1 MESTDSRPLSTEL
14 LMKTT
19 LLLTCV
25 LLPFAATAAEQTFDF
40 KDPKGVNTAQFT
52 LDAPLK
58 SISGNA
64 NGVSGTLTIDPAKP
78 EATKGSIVIDAKTLN
93 VENAMMKEHM
103 LGAEWLDVAK
113 NPTITFTV
121 MSLEDFKMSGQA
133 APAPGAPKG
142 SSMDSVTATAN
153 VKGKFSLK
161 GVEKEIAVPATVTL
175 LKGKLGARTGGK
187 MQGDLMVI
195 RTEFTIKRADYGINP
210 KAPSDKVADDIVIS
224 LAIAGS
230 SPK

>member
-1 MESTDSRPLSTEL
+1 
-14 LMKTT
+14 MKTT
-19 LLLTCV
+19 LLLTCL
-25 LLPFAATAAEQTFDF
+25 LLPFAATAAEQSFDF
-40 KDPKGVNTAQFT
+40 KDPKGVNTARFT
-52 LDAPLK
+52 LDAPLET
-58 SISGNA
+58 ISGSA

-78 EATKGSIVIDAKTLN
+78 EATKGSIVIDAKTLS

-113 NPTITFTV
+113 NPTISFTV
-121 MSLEDFKMSGQA
+121 SGLSDFKMEGD
-133 APAPGAPKG
+133 K
-142 SSMDSVTATAN
+142 ATAN

-161 GVEKEIAVPATVTL
+161 GVEKDITVPATVTL
-175 LKGKLGARTGGK
+175 LKDKLGARTGGK

-210 KAPSDKVADDIVIS
+210 KAPADKVADDIVIN

>member
-1 MESTDSRPLSTEL
+1 
-14 LMKTT
+14 MKTT
-19 LLLTCV
+19 LLLTCL

-40 KDPKGVNTAQFT
+40 KDPKGVNTARFT
-52 LDAPLK
+52 LDAPLET
-58 SISGNA
+58 ISGSA

-78 EATKGSIVIDAKTLN
+78 EATKGSIVIDAKTLS

-113 NPTITFTV
+113 NPTISFTV
-121 MSLEDFKMSGQA
+121 SGLSEFKMDGE
-133 APAPGAPKG
+133 K
-142 SSMDSVTATAN
+142 ATAK

-161 GVEKEIAVPATVTL
+161 GVEKEISVPATVTL
-175 LKGKLGARTGGK
+175 LKDKLGARTGGK

-210 KAPSDKVADDIVIS
+210 KAPADKVAEDIVIS

>member
-1 MESTDSRPLSTEL
+1 
-14 LMKTT
+14 MKTT
-19 LLLTCV
+19 LLLTCL
-25 LLPFAATAAEQTFDF
+25 LLPFAATAAEQSFDF
-40 KDPKGVNTAQFT
+40 KDPKGVNTARFT
-52 LDAPLK
+52 LDAPLET
-58 SISGNA
+58 ISGSA

-78 EATKGSIVIDAKTLN
+78 EATKGSIVIDAKTLS

-113 NPTITFTV
+113 NPTISFTV
-121 MSLEDFKMSGQA
+121 SGLSDFKMEGD
-133 APAPGAPKG
+133 K
-142 SSMDSVTATAN
+142 ATAN

-161 GVEKEIAVPATVTL
+161 GVEKEISVPATVTL
-175 LKGKLGARTGGK
+175 LRDKLGARTGGK

-210 KAPSDKVADDIVIS
+210 KAPADKVADDIVIN

>member
-1 MESTDSRPLSTEL
+1 
-14 LMKTT
+14 MKTT
-19 LLLTCV
+19 LILAALLTSLASV
-25 LLPFAATAAEQTFDF
+25 ATAAEQTFDF
-40 KDPKGVNTAQFT
+40 KDPKGVNTARFS
-52 LDAPLK
+52 LDAPLEA
-58 SISGNA
+58 ISGNA
-64 NGVSGTLTIDPAKP
+64 NGISGTLTIDPENP

-113 NPTITFTV
+113 NPTISFTV
-121 MSLEDFKMSGQA
+121 SGLSDFKMEGD
-133 APAPGAPKG
+133 K
-142 SSMDSVTATAN
+142 ATAN

-161 GVEKEIAVPATVTL
+161 GVEKEITVPANVTL

-210 KAPSDKVADDIVIS
+210 KAPTDKVSDDIVIN

>member
-1 MESTDSRPLSTEL
+1 
-14 LMKTT
+14 MKTT
-19 LLLTCV
+19 LLLTCL
-25 LLPFAATAAEQTFDF
+25 LLPFAVTAAEQSFDF
-40 KDPKGVNTAQFT
+40 KDPKGVNTARFT
-52 LDAPLK
+52 LDAPLET
-58 SISGNA
+58 ISGSA

-78 EATKGSIVIDAKTLN
+78 EATKGSIVIDAKTLS

-113 NPTITFTV
+113 NPTISFTV
-121 MSLEDFKMSGQA
+121 SGLSDFKMEGD
-133 APAPGAPKG
+133 K
-142 SSMDSVTATAN
+142 ATAK

-161 GVEKEIAVPATVTL
+161 GVEKEISVPATVTL
-175 LKGKLGARTGGK
+175 LRDKLGARTGGK

-210 KAPSDKVADDIVIS
+210 KAPADKVADDIVIN

>member
-1 MESTDSRPLSTEL
+1 
-14 LMKTT
+14 MKTT
-19 LLLTCV
+19 LLLTCC

-40 KDPKGVNTAQFT
+40 KDPKGVNTARFT
-52 LDAPLK
+52 LDAPLET
-58 SISGNA
+58 ISGSA

-78 EATKGSIVIDAKTLN
+78 EATKGSIVIDAKTLS

-113 NPTITFTV
+113 HPTISFTV
-121 MSLEDFKMSGQA
+121 SGLSEFKMEGE
-133 APAPGAPKG
+133 K
-142 SSMDSVTATAN
+142 ATAK

-161 GVEKEIAVPATVTL
+161 GVEKEISVPATVTL
-175 LKGKLGARTGGK
+175 LKDKLGARTGGK

-210 KAPSDKVADDIVIS
+210 KAPADKVADDIVIS